1 MKRFFI
7 LIFLCIPFRIHA
19 DQEFIYPVG
28 HSSFGGGL
36 KIYLI
41 YQKNENNI
49 ELFVWDPE
57 LKTINK
63 SLSSRFNPGNV
74 TMLPDDSGFSFID
87 DGIVW
92 VKSFMKRSP
101 STLSSTDPIYAHEL
115 LHWIDGTSFYTSAR
129 QNNYFTVVQCDHDGE
144 VDIVVALPEVDCLYP
159 QKIDRQLFYIERLPI
174 RQGERESYNYS
185 IMKTFYPKIIHSHF
199 RNMALS
205 TEDFE
210 QEVKKIIKH
219 DFDID
224 KSIAQKIYSVLPLGQ
239 KPAMFLSM
247 ISEKEGFFIEY
258 PAKIKKT
265 DREISCIYHHIIDQD
280 GIWQQSPL
288 FTFGLPTSL
297 IPNFFE
303 TNSMG
308 PRLYESILRLVPV
321 YSENHNGIFYT
332 DFTAQSVLGLFFFDL
347 STHQKK
353 RISPINTQ
361 KNFFS
366 PIFVEGKLLYGGTID
381 TNRFADIKGTEKV
394 PYMWEDDNSEV
405 YLEMPSY

>member
-1 MKRFFI
+1 
-7 LIFLCIPFRIHA
+7 
-19 DQEFIYPVG
+19 
-28 HSSFGGGL
+28 
-36 KIYLI
+36 
-41 YQKNENNI
+41 
-49 ELFVWDPE
+49 
-57 LKTINK
+57 
-63 SLSSRFNPGNV
+63 
-74 TMLPDDSGFSFID
+74 
-87 DGIVW
+87 
-92 VKSFMKRSP
+92 
-101 STLSSTDPIYAHEL
+101 
-115 LHWIDGTSFYTSAR
+115 
-129 QNNYFTVVQCDHDGE
+129 
-144 VDIVVALPEVDCLYP
+144 
-159 QKIDRQLFYIERLPI
+159 
-174 RQGERESYNYS
+174 
-185 IMKTFYPKIIHSHF
+185 
-199 RNMALS
+199 
-205 TEDFE
+205 
-210 QEVKKIIKH
+210 
-219 DFDID
+219 
-224 KSIAQKIYSVLPLGQ
+224 
-239 KPAMFLSM
+239 M

-297 IPNFFE
+297 ILNFFE

-394 PYMWEDDNSEV
+394 PYMWEDDNSKV